1 MKRHITARPSEP
13 APATV
18 RIEFSPAVIEDLL
31 AAASPEYLA
40 SIRGA
45 RAQYRAG
52 KIHSFEEVFGR

>member
-1 MKRHITARPSEP
+1 VNRP
-13 APATV
+13 PATV

-31 AAASPEYLA
+31 AAASPEYLV
-40 SIRGA
+40 SIREA